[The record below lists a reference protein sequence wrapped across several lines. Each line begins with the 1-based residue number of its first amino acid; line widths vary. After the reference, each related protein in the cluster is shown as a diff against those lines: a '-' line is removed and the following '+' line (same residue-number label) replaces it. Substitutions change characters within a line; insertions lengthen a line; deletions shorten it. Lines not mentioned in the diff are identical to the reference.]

1 MGGGWRVI
9 YYLIFI
15 LNGKVVDISS
25 YEDEESREIYLKY
38 IEQYNLKDVN
48 GREFDE
54 VQMLDIVK

>member
-1 MGGGWRVI
+1 MI

-25 YEDEESREIYLKY
+25 YDDEESRKSYLKY

-54 VQMLDIVK
+54 VKMLDLVK

>member
-1 MGGGWRVI
+1 MI

-38 IEQYNLKDVN
+38 IEKYNLEDIN
-48 GREFDE
+48 GQEFDE